1 MEETLY
7 QNYLK
12 ILDKELVPALGCTEP
27 IAIAYASAKAAQLLG
42 KRPQRLEV
50 WCSGNIVKNVKGVI
64 VPHSN
69 GQRGIE
75 IAAVLGSFFGNAD
88 AGLEVLEKVTDR
100 EAAEAASIVRSECC
114 VCHLQEGVDNLYI
127 RVIVYDAG
135 DNFAEAR
142 LEHKH
147 TFFSYLEKNGEVL
160 LDRRPDAKTAD
171 LADSSVLNVQ
181 GILSFADALHIEDVK
196 SILDRQLR
204 MNDQISKQGLAGDYG
219 ANIGRTLLDCCGNEN
234 VFIRAR
240 ARAAAG
246 SDARMNGCPLPV
258 VINAGSGNQGITIA
272 MPILEYAE
280 SYQISK
286 DKLYRALAVGN
297 LISLHLKK
305 YIGNLSAYCG
315 ATNAAC
321 GAACGIAYM
330 QDEGYNVIAG
340 TIINTIATIG
350 GMVCDGAKSSCAAK
364 ISIALESALNAL
376 MEAKHGKVFADGEGL
391 VEGDVEQTIRN
402 IGRMGKDGMQK
413 TDIEILNI
421 MLHH

>member
-7 QNYLK
+7 QNYLE

-88 AGLEVLEKVTDR
+88 AGLEVLEEVTDR
-100 EAAEAASIVRSECC
+100 EAAEAASIVRSGCC

-127 RVIVYDAG
+127 RVIAYGAG

-147 TFFSYLEKNGEVL
+147 TFFSHLEKDGEVL
-160 LDRRPDAKTAD
+160 LDRRPDAKVAD
-171 LADSSVLNVQ
+171 LPDSSVLNVQ

-286 DKLYRALAVGN
+286 DKLYRALAAGN

-402 IGRMGKDGMQK
+402 IGRMGKDGMQR
-413 TDIEILNI
+413 TDVEILNI